1 MILYLG
7 RNSKM
12 QKYKLEKTNIINS
25 ASDKI
30 TELKRSQLNM
40 SWQHHAITE
49 KTSIILGCTDGIIES
64 LIK

>member
-1 MILYLG
+1 MILHLG

-12 QKYKLEKTNIINS
+12 QKYKLEKANVINS

-40 SWQHHAITE
+40 S
-49 KTSIILGCTDGIIES
+49 
-64 LIK
+64 